1 MDIKQQQQV
10 WSIAKSKAGMN
21 VNKKLAE
28 ELHKEEKRM
37 RDFKIIFGQQI
48 QLKGDHCLLRIN
60 MLNINYVLQMILPN
74 VSWLNL

>member
-1 MDIKQQQQV
+1 
-10 WSIAKSKAGMN
+10 MN

-48 QLKGDHCLLRIN
+48 
-60 MLNINYVLQMILPN
+60 
-74 VSWLNL
+74 